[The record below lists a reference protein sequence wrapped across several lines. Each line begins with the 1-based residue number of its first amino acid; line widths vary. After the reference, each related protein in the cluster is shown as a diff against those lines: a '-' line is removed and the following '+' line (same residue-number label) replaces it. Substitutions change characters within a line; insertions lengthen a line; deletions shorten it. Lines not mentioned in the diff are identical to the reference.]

1 MNPMVAFAGI
11 VIVEFHLVK
20 FVTSELLRYDCHL
33 LFLSL
38 IMSSVRAM
46 KVVAIAG
53 MPGAGKSE
61 VAGQFERSDFTRI
74 RFGDITDEEVRK
86 RGLELTEE
94 NELQVRE
101 LLRQEKGMAVYA
113 ELNLSRID
121 SALKN
126 SNVVIDGL
134 YSWEEYVFLKDHYR
148 KNLLIVA
155 VWASPKSR
163 YARLTGRKTRGLSME
178 EATGRDRAEIENI
191 NKGGPIAMADFT
203 IINESS
209 LEELRERTGEIIAR
223 IK

>member
-1 MNPMVAFAGI
+1 MN
-11 VIVEFHLVK
+11 
-20 FVTSELLRYDCHL
+20 
-33 LFLSL
+33 
-38 IMSSVRAM
+38 SVQAM

-61 VAGQFERSDFTRI
+61 VAGQFERSGFTRI

-101 LLRQEKGMAVYA
+101 LLRQERGMAVYA

-121 SALKN
+121 SALKK
-126 SNVVIDGL
+126 SDVVIDGL

-178 EATGRDRAEIENI
+178 EAASRDRAEIENI